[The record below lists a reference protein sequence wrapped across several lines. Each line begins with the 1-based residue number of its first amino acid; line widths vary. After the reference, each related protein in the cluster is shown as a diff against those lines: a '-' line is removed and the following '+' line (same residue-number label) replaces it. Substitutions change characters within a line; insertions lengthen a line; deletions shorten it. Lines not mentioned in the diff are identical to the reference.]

1 MNSSNLQWFP
11 GHMTK
16 TKRQIAEDLKRVDL
30 VVELVDARLPL
41 ASRNPMLNDMIGQK
55 PRLLVLNKADMADD
69 ATNHAFVDF
78 FKKQGIL
85 TLLVNSNNGEGL
97 SQFSAAVQQALAEKI
112 ARAKEKGM
120 RYTPRLMIVG
130 IPNVGKSTLIN
141 RLAGKK
147 SMKTGDR
154 PGVTRSKQWIKLQ
167 NGYELL
173 DTPGVLWPK
182 FEDPEV
188 ALLLAFTGAIRDEV
202 TDMEELAC
210 LLLARLRAQY
220 PDAIRS
226 RYQLDELEEDAY
238 DLLEQIGRKRG
249 CLQSGNRVNT
259 ERAAAIL
266 LDEFR
271 AAKLGR
277 ISLETPEEN
286 PS

>member
-1 MNSSNLQWFP
+1 MNASNLQWFP

-16 TKRQIAEDLKRVDL
+16 TKRQIADDLKRVDL

-41 ASRNPMLNDMIGQK
+41 ASRNPMLNEMIGQK
-55 PRLLVLNKADMADD
+55 PRILVMNKADMADEEKNRAFID
-69 ATNHAFVDF
+69 A
-78 FKKQGIL
+78 FKAQGIH
-85 TLLVNSNNGEGL
+85 TLLVNSNSGEGL
-97 SQFSAAVQQALAEKI
+97 NQFTQLVNQALAEKL

-120 RYTPRLMIVG
+120 RYIPRLMIVG

-141 RLAGKK
+141 RLAGRK

-182 FEDPEV
+182 FGDPEV

-210 LLLARLRAQY
+210 LLLKRLRVHYA
-220 PDAIRS
+220 DALCA
-226 RYQLDELEEDAY
+226 RYQLDELAEDDY

-271 AAKLGR
+271 GAKLGR
-277 ISLETPEEN
+277 ITLEN
-286 PS
+286 PEVK

>member
-1 MNSSNLQWFP
+1 MNSANLQWFP

-16 TKRQIAEDLKRVDL
+16 TKRQITEDIKRVDL
-30 VVELVDARLPL
+30 VVELLDARLPL
-41 ASRNPMLNDMIGQK
+41 ASQNPMLHEIIGNK
-55 PRLLVLNKADMADD
+55 PRLLILNKADMADES
-69 ATNHAFVDF
+69 TNRDFVSY
-78 FKKQGIL
+78 FKEQGIF
-85 TLLVNSNNGEGL
+85 TLLVNSNNGDGL
-97 SQFSAAVQQALAEKI
+97 SQFTYAVSQILSEKFS
-112 ARAKEKGM
+112 RAKEKGM
-120 RYTPRLMIVG
+120 RYIPRLMIVG

-182 FEDPEV
+182 FEDPET

-210 LLLARLRAQY
+210 LLLNRLRVRY
-220 PDAIRS
+220 SNAIAS
-226 RYQLDELEEDAY
+226 RYQLETLDEDDYA
-238 DLLEQIGRKRG
+238 LLEQIGRKRG

-277 ISLETPEEN
+277 ISLQTPYAR
-286 PS
+286 

>member
-1 MNSSNLQWFP
+1 MSASSLQWFP

-41 ASRNPMLNDMIGQK
+41 ASRNPMLHEMIGQK
-55 PRLLVLNKADMADD
+55 PRLLVLNKADMADE
-69 ATNHAFVDF
+69 ATNRAFVRH
-78 FKKQGIL
+78 FKDQGIL
-85 TLLVNSNNGEGL
+85 TLLVNSNSGEGL
-97 SQFSAAVQQALAEKI
+97 SQFTSAVNQALAEKL

-120 RYTPRLMIVG
+120 HYTPRMMIVG

-154 PGVTRSKQWIKLQ
+154 PGVTRAKQWIKLQ

-210 LLLARLRAQY
+210 LLLKRLRAQY
-220 PDAIRS
+220 PDAIRT
-226 RYQLDELEEDAY
+226 RYQLEKLAEDAY

-249 CLQSGNRVNT
+249 CIQSGNRVNT

-277 ISLETPEEN
+277 ISLQTPEVNE
-286 PS
+286 

>member
-1 MNSSNLQWFP
+1 MNASNLQWFP

-16 TKRQIAEDLKRVDL
+16 TKRQIADDLKRVDL

-41 ASRNPMLNDMIGQK
+41 ASRNPMLNEMIGQK
-55 PRLLVLNKADMADD
+55 PRILVMNKADMADEEKNRAFAD
-69 ATNHAFVDF
+69 A
-78 FKKQGIL
+78 FKAQGIH

-97 SQFSAAVQQALAEKI
+97 NQFTQLVNQALAEKL

-141 RLAGKK
+141 RLAGRK

-210 LLLARLRAQY
+210 LLLKRLRVNYA
-220 PDAIRS
+220 DALCA
-226 RYQLDELEEDAY
+226 RYQLDELAEDDY

-271 AAKLGR
+271 GTKLGR
-277 ISLETPEEN
+277 ITLEN
-286 PS
+286 PEVK

>member
-16 TKRQIAEDLKRVDL
+16 TKRQIAEDLKKVDL
-30 VVELVDARLPL
+30 VVELADARLPL
-41 ASRNPMLNDMIGQK
+41 ASRNPMLHEMIGQK
-55 PRLLVLNKADMADD
+55 PRILVLNKADMADED
-69 ATNHAFVDF
+69 RNRAFVNH
-78 FKKQGIL
+78 FKSQGII
-85 TLLVNSNNGEGL
+85 TLLVNSQNGEGL
-97 SQFSAAVQQALAEKI
+97 AKFTAAVEQALADKI
-112 ARAKEKGM
+112 ARAREKGM
-120 RYTPRLMIVG
+120 RYIPRLMIVG

-182 FEDPEV
+182 FEDAET

-202 TDMEELAC
+202 TDQEELAF
-210 LLLARLRAQY
+210 LLLKRLRTDY
-220 PDAIRS
+220 LDAICA
-226 RYQLDELEEDAY
+226 RYQIDEPSED
-238 DLLEQIGRKRG
+238 DFELLEQIGRKRG

-259 ERAAAIL
+259 ERTAAIL

-277 ISLETPEEN
+277 ITLQTPEVN
-286 PS
+286 

>member
-16 TKRQIAEDLKRVDL
+16 TKRQIADDLKRVDL

-41 ASRNPMLNDMIGQK
+41 ASRNPMLNEMIGQK
-55 PRLLVLNKADMADD
+55 PRILVMNKADMADD
-69 ATNHAFVDF
+69 AANRAFAEA
-78 FKKQGIL
+78 FKAQGL
-85 TLLVNSNNGEGL
+85 FTLLVNSNSGEGL
-97 SQFSAAVQQALAEKI
+97 SQFTNMVNQALAEKL
-112 ARAKEKGM
+112 ARARDKGM

-141 RLAGKK
+141 RLAGRK

-182 FEDPEV
+182 FEDPEA

-210 LLLARLRAQY
+210 LLLKRLRTRYA
-220 PDAIRS
+220 DAICS
-226 RYQLDELEEDAY
+226 RYQLEELAEDDY

-271 AAKLGR
+271 GAKLGR
-277 ISLETPEEN
+277 ITLESPR
-286 PS
+286 

>member
-1 MNSSNLQWFP
+1 MSTTNLHWFP

-30 VVELVDARLPL
+30 VAELVDARLPL
-41 ASRNPMLNDMIGQK
+41 ASRNPMLHEIIGQK
-55 PRLLVLNKADMADD
+55 PRILILNKADMADE
-69 ATNHAFVDF
+69 ATNHAFVRS
-78 FKKQGIL
+78 FKEQEIL

-97 SQFSAAVQQALAEKI
+97 SQFTTVVEQALSEKL
-112 ARAKEKGM
+112 ARAKAKGM

-141 RLAGKK
+141 RLAGRK

-154 PGVTRSKQWIKLQ
+154 PGVTRAKQWIKLQ

-202 TDMEELAC
+202 TDIEELAC
-210 LLLARLRAQY
+210 LLLARLRKHY
-220 PDAIRS
+220 PDALRA
-226 RYQLDELEEDAY
+226 RYQLEELEEEAY

-271 AAKLGR
+271 GAKLGR
-277 ISLETPEEN
+277 ISLQTPEVN
-286 PS
+286 